1 MLHWFTGVNRAPGRR
16 SRGHIDARRG
26 TDGTTHSEG
35 WGCQRQRGQ
44 GDDLM
49 PLRVINA
56 TPAVIR
62 FRSSDCYLRLML
74 MLWRVANMGLPAK
87 TAEMQMSI
95 CLTAY
100 KGGFVVQCW
109 TGGTPV
115 RGQNSNISYDVPK
128 PVIGYL
134 TGYQLTNHWCT
145 SLLWPPYV
153 ADADIIFLPCG
164 FFFLFFFPRLISA
177 VGYWMSTI
185 PSHVVWC

>member
-62 FRSSDCYLRLML
+62 FRSSDCYLRLTL
-74 MLWRVANMGLPAK
+74 MLWQVANMGLPAK

-100 KGGFVVQCW
+100 KGGYAVWRCS
-109 TGGTPV
+109 GGTPV
-115 RGQNSNISYDVPK
+115 WRQNSSIGYNLPK
-128 PVIGYL
+128 PVISYL
-134 TGYQLTNHWCT
+134 TDYRLTDYWLT
-145 SLLWPPYV
+145 SLV
-153 ADADIIFLPCG
+153 N
-164 FFFLFFFPRLISA
+164 S
-177 VGYWMSTI
+177 
-185 PSHVVWC
+185 